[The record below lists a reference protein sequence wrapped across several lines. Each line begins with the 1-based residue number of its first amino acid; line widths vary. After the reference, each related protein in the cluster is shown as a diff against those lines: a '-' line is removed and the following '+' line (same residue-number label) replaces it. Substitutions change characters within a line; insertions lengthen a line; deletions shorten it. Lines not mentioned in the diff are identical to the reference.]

1 MKSGRRG
8 RCEFRAFRR
17 TGTTSKL
24 GIWILAVVAL
34 SLIGCTLNPDA
45 ATNPNKVG
53 EGQCYWYFRFQLPPE
68 GVYDDA
74 TLYRWAYSYAFESDK
89 EPTEIFA
96 WSTRLGLI
104 HKKFPPGQSQFPRE
118 PFFADDVA
126 WSVVIKP
133 GRIGDFRY
141 GCGVRP
147 PCDPE
152 KDPVFLVSP
161 VSPMYPLLPVV
172 EARCQGQETGKVL
185 LVPNDLR
192 CYRGCAEPVE
202 ALTVKRNGIVSSDL
216 GAQPLCEGTLVA
228 LSPLRSRETL
238 FLVVQHKLKGPRAIP
253 ATIFQSLDP
262 GKCYQFHF
270 TFGPVAFISGATVP
284 P

>member
-1 MKSGRRG
+1 MKRGRLR

-17 TGTTSKL
+17 TGIAPKG
-24 GIWILAVVAL
+24 GIWILAVAVL

-74 TLYRWAYSYAFESDK
+74 TLYDWDNPFAFESDK

-104 HKKFPPGQSQFPRE
+104 HKEFPPGQSEFPRE
-118 PFFADDVA
+118 PFFDGGDVA
-126 WSVVIKP
+126 WAVVMKP
-133 GRIGDFRY
+133 GRVG
-141 GCGVRP
+141 
-147 PCDPE
+147 E
-152 KDPVFLVSP
+152 FLRFEGRTTACEVSR
-161 VSPMYPLLPVV
+161 VAVEYPLLPVV
-172 EARCQGQETGKVL
+172 EATCQGQETGKVL

-192 CYRGCAEPVE
+192 CYRGCAEPLI
-202 ALTVKRNGIVSSDL
+202 AMIVKRNGDTSYDVSEKV
-216 GAQPLCEGTLVA
+216 LCFGTLVDLA
-228 LSPLRSRETL
+228 PLRSPDTL
-238 FLVVQHKLKGPRAIP
+238 FLVVEHPDKDLKAIP
-253 ATIFQSLDP
+253 TTIFQSLDP

-270 TFGPVAFISGATVP
+270 TFGPVAFISGATAP